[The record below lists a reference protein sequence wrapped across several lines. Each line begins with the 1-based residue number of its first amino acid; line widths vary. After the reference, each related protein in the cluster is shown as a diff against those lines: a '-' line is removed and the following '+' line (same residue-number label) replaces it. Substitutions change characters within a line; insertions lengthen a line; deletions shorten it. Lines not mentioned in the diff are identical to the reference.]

1 MMPAGRRREHR
12 QGRVQHSFHPIIH
25 PFIAIRAEMLLM
37 TLGAG
42 VCWASRGALPRI
54 SRVRPA
60 ERECQCSAN
69 VQRNVA

>member
-1 MMPAGRRREHR
+1 MMRRREHGTG
-12 QGRVQHSFHPIIH
+12 QSAAFHPIIH
-25 PFIAIRAEMLLM
+25 PSIAIRAEMLM
-37 TLGAG
+37 TLVGG